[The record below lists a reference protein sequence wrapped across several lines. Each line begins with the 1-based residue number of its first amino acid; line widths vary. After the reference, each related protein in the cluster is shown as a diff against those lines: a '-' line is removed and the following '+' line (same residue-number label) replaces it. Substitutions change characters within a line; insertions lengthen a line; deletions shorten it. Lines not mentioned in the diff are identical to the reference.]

1 MPTDPYGARKAT
13 AKPDLKA
20 ARKATCAACGLAKTV
35 YPTRVFPVDRPW
47 EQTLLCSDCLKRLQ
61 EVQLWPLPPAAG

>member
-1 MPTDPYGARKAT
+1 MPTDPFGPRKAT

-20 ARKATCAACGLAKTV
+20 ARKAVCAGCATHKTV

-47 EQTLLCSDCLKRLQ
+47 EQTMLCSDCLKRLQ
-61 EVQLWPLPPAAG
+61 DVQLWPLPPAQG